1 MHARETSGRLSNVTS
16 AIHRSSGSIPAWMFL
31 GHGNL
36 SATIR
41 VRDIGMRLDIALSKA
56 QTSEYMYLAKS
67 DDLDLTR
74 LTLLLKQ
81 M

>member
-1 MHARETSGRLSNVTS
+1 
-16 AIHRSSGSIPAWMFL
+16 MFL
-31 GHGNL
+31 GYVNL

-56 QTSEYMYLAKS
+56 QTSEYMYLTRS

-74 LTLLLKQ
+74 WALLFKQ